1 MICKKCGELLEDGAR
16 VCPLCGA
23 RQRSAGGSKLNPTH
37 VDYHDCAHEERPRK
51 KRPAAHR
58 EDLSG
63 LLILIGVLLLIL
75 GGPSLL
81 VTLAG
86 NWGSP
91 RMFLL
96 AGVVIAG
103 VILVRIGLSLYKRK

>member
-1 MICKKCGELLEDGAR
+1 MICRKCGELLGDNTW
-16 VCPLCGA
+16 VCPVCGA
-23 RQRSAGGSKLNPTH
+23 RQRTGGGTRLNPGHT
-37 VDYHDCAHEERPRK
+37 DADDCAHDERPRK

-58 EDLSG
+58 ENLSG

-75 GGPSLL
+75 SGPSLL

-103 VILVRIGLSLYKRK
+103 VILVRIGLTLYKRK